1 MKTKSTLSNT
11 LTMMN
16 YWDSTLTIEDW
27 DQQGVTHF
35 NTDLGD
41 AFDCDH
47 DDVVSMMEYIAHT

>member
-1 MKTKSTLSNT
+1 
-11 LTMMN
+11 MMN